1 MSLERTSYFLVERM
15 MQLWRALLL
24 SGIAFFYGETVVCES
39 DNKAPTWVIQD
50 IQKTD
55 DDIRVLVKIGDDDAV
70 HPGTY
75 LNATRHAPQ
84 GMQKSNTP
92 FVRTGVL
99 QVEEIYQ
106 NIVFAKVIGEQSPE
120 SQYLF
125 PHYPGIMIGDFIE
138 PHGLDIKR
146 HIELLPTYTISY
158 FDLFIDPTDY
168 PETFELSESGKTLLK
183 KLASRFASARVPL
196 LMIEGHTDAAG
207 RSETNQIESYQRAMT
222 IKQFL
227 VNDMAFDKE
236 RLVALGLGESEPL
249 AGGDLPGA
257 ERKARRIVLKVK
269 EKVSR

>member
-1 MSLERTSYFLVERM
+1 

-24 SGIAFFYGETVVCES
+24 SGVAFFYGETVVCES
-39 DNKAPTWVIQD
+39 GDNPSTWVIKD
-50 IQKTD
+50 IQKNNED
-55 DDIRVLVKIGDDDAV
+55 VRVLIRVGDSDMI

-75 LNATRHAPQ
+75 LNATRHAPE
-84 GMQKSNTP
+84 GMQSSNTP

-99 QVEEIYQ
+99 QVEERYQ
-106 NIVFAKVIGEQSPE
+106 NIVFARVIGEQSSE

-125 PHYPGIMIGDFIE
+125 PHYPGIMIGDLIE
-138 PHGLDIKR
+138 PHDLDIKR

-168 PETFELSESGKTLLK
+168 PETFELTESGKKLLK
-183 KLASRFASARVPL
+183 KMASRFASARVPL
-196 LMIEGHTDAAG
+196 LMIEGHTDATG

-227 VNDMAFDKE
+227 VNDMGFDKE
-236 RLVALGLGESEPL
+236 RLVSLGLGESEPL
-249 AGGDLPGA
+249 SGGDLPGA

-269 EKVSR
+269 GKLSR